1 MIQRIQSLF
10 LLVGIIVPIV
20 LIILPIGIFDTSN
33 AQYIYN
39 TLCVK
44 MNIPDGVAVMRLY
57 YLAFLLALCAILCAI
72 ALFSFKNRV
81 RQSNIVSITMIVYLI
96 ALMLMLWLCP
106 DVIIKKFFSLRG
118 ETITGFHFAN
128 QILLIILIVI
138 EAACLY
144 LANRFIKK
152 DEALVRSADR
162 LR

>member
-10 LLVGIIVPIV
+10 LLIGIIVPIV
-20 LIILPIGIFDTSN
+20 LIILPIGIFDTAN

-39 TLCVK
+39 SLCVK
-44 MNIPDGVAVMRLY
+44 MNIPDGIAVLRLY
-57 YLAFLLALCAILCAI
+57 YLAFTLALCAILCTI
-72 ALFSFKNRV
+72 ALFTYKNRV

-96 ALMLMLWLCP
+96 ALLLMLWVCP
-106 DVIIKKFFSLRG
+106 DIIIKKFFSLRG

-128 QILLIILIVI
+128 QILLIILIAV
-138 EAACLY
+138 EAVCLY
-144 LANRFIKK
+144 LANKFIKK

>member
-10 LLVGIIVPIV
+10 LLIGIIIPIV
-20 LIILPIGIFDTSN
+20 LICLPIGIFDTAN

-39 TLCVK
+39 SICVK

-57 YLAFLLALCAILCAI
+57 YLAFTLALCAILCAI
-72 ALFSFKNRV
+72 ALFSYKNRV

-106 DVIIKKFFSLRG
+106 DVIIKKFFESRG
-118 ETITGFHFAN
+118 EAISGFQFAN
-128 QILLIILIVI
+128 KILLIGLIFI
-138 EAACLY
+138 EALCLY
-144 LANRFIKK
+144 LANKFIKK

>member
-39 TLCVK
+39 ALCVK

-57 YLAFLLALCAILCAI
+57 YLAFLLATCAILCAI
-72 ALFSFKNRV
+72 ALFSFKNRI

-128 QILLIILIVI
+128 QILLIILIAI

-144 LANRFIKK
+144 FANRFIKK